1 MGWRDGSQRMRFEKR
16 QEKQAEEYRKLG
28 MTEEQ
33 IQTMYEF
40 DMEQYRIER
49 REVMHTQPILPLDF
63 DEDEDDEEKLSLY
76 CKYLEQFSTTIEVD
90 VDEDNWNWKD
100 DISNPAVLKA
110 IKKLKPKEQAVLRIW
125 AKGELTQE
133 EIAAMFQI
141 DQSTVSRV
149 IKKFKTNFLKLA

>member
-1 MGWRDGSQRMRFEKR
+1 MGWNNGNETICFEKK
-16 QEKQAEEYRKLG
+16 QKKQAEEYRKLG

-40 DMEQYRIER
+40 DMEQYHIER
-49 REVMHTQPILPLDF
+49 REMMHTQPILPFDF
-63 DEDEDDEEKLSLY
+63 DENEDDEEKLSLY
-76 CKYLEQFSTTIEVD
+76 RKYLEQFSTTIESD
-90 VDEDNWNWKD
+90 VNEDNWNWKD

-125 AKGELTQE
+125 AEGELTQE
-133 EIAAMFQI
+133 EIATMFQI
-141 DQSTVSRV
+141 NQSTVSRV